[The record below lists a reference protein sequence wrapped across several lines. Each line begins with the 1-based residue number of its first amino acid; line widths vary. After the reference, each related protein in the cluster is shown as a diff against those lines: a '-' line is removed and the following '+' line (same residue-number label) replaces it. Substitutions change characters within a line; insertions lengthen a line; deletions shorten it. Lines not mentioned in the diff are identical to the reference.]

1 MAVISNNEKGNKYHD
16 EKTGE
21 FTSPGAGS
29 AAVDSAPQKLE
40 IPNDDSARKASE
52 LPPTPK
58 FKFKNMSEL
67 KNALNSI
74 HQVSSIPPLNSARD
88 IEEHLEQYFSK
99 EVIDSI
105 DEKFEKYRVPYKYY
119 NLRTDPNEKCGVNIF
134 AACIGKRRWKNNCLK
149 IVDRQEYERLFNE
162 RSSNLEEIFRGIEAS
177 DDDTFNL
184 IADSY
189 SSKENEMIYGSSGGT
204 ACGIAFY
211 SSTEFDDA
219 HLYSNFNNRHI
230 MQLLLN
236 KNARTMD
243 YDEICSIRNELYKR
257 KYAIVPRVEQ
267 IFLKHGIEQFR
278 AKRMAKSFG
287 HTMYDQGFVAMLL
300 GVEWYQYGDYHMVEN
315 LGTMYRLIK

>member
-52 LPPTPK
+52 LPPTAK

-67 KNALNSI
+67 KNTLNSI

-105 DEKFEKYRVPYKYY
+105 DSKFGKFKIPYKYY
-119 NLRTDPNEKCGVNIF
+119 NLRTDPEQKCGVNIF
-134 AACIGKRRWKNNCLK
+134 AACIGKRRWKNNYLK
-149 IVDRQEYERLFNE
+149 MVDKQEYN
-162 RSSNLEEIFRGIEAS
+162 NLYNTYNYTKIFRGIEAWT
-177 DDDTFNL
+177 DENYNL

-204 ACGIAFY
+204 CYGIAVY
-211 SSTEFDDA
+211 GSTWISEANGYAERRDD
-219 HLYSNFNNRHI
+219 RHT
-230 MQLLLN
+230 MYLLLD
-236 KNARTMD
+236 KRARTMG
-243 YDEICSIRNELYKR
+243 YNTICSIRNDFSR
-257 KYAIVPRVEQ
+257 KGDTIVPRVEQ
-267 IFLKHGIEQFR
+267 IFLKHGIEPSR
-278 AKRMAKSFG
+278 AKQMATSFG
-287 HTMYDQGFVAMLL
+287 YTMNDEGFVAMLL
-300 GVEWYQYGDYHMVEN
+300 GVEWYNSGSYHMVEN
-315 LGTMYRLIK
+315 LGAMYRWMK